1 MENFYGLGHSITI
14 YVLSYICEIVI
25 LHLQT
30 PYVTINNQILSFH
43 S

>member
-1 MENFYGLGHSITI
+1 MENFYGLGLSITL
-14 YVLSYICEIVI
+14 YLLSYICEIVI

-30 PYVTINNQILSFH
+30 PYVTINNHIMSFH